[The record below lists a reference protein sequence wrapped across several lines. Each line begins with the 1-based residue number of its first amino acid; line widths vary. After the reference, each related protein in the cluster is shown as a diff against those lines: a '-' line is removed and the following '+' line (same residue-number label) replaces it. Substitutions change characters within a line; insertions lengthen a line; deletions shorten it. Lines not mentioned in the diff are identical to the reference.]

1 MITFSMLNHSF
12 IHDRL
17 CFFILEKFAN
27 AVTTMRLMKAQAI
40 AGRFVLR
47 HAKILAPALNR
58 INVNVNMALVA
69 TFVKLVSQFEAKVNE
84 MENSCFAIFQTHYPI
99 IC

>member
-1 MITFSMLNHSF
+1 MIAF
-12 IHDRL
+12 I
-17 CFFILEKFAN
+17 FLEKFAN

-40 AGRFVLR
+40 ADRFVLL
-47 HAKILAPALNR
+47 HAKTMAPALNR

-69 TFVKLVSQFEAKVNE
+69 TFVKSVSEFEAKVNE
-84 MENSCFAIFQTHYPI
+84 VENLCFAILQTHYPI